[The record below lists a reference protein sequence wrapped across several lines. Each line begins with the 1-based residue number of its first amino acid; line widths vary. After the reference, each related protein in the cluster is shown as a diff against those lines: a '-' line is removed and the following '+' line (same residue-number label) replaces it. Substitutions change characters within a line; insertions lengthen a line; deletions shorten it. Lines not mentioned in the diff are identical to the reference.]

1 MKSVVQNV
9 MAGVAAFLVVA
20 GVAAGGIRLMKIQ
33 LVESTVYEE
42 NNVFKSDASQ
52 TIKSSRGEIVD
63 AEGKIIIGNKV
74 GYNVIIRPDSFP
86 SDKKEGNEVLLKIA
100 SLLKENNISLDLSIP
115 VSETKPYKFT
125 TDDEDALKKFKSKVG
140 VNVYATAEN
149 CIDAIKSDYEVLDSY
164 SEEDQRTIVGIRYEM
179 LRRDFSMATNF
190 VLAEDIDKK
199 LVADIEE
206 LSIKYPGIDIVE
218 SAVREVK
225 DGDIIPHE
233 IGTVGPIYAEEY
245 EELKS
250 KGYSLDDIVGKSGI
264 EKVMDME
271 LRGVDGVKTINMEDG
286 KVVDTEVTKPVENG
300 HTVQLTVDGKF
311 QKGLQ
316 DILDNFVD
324 NFDSL
329 KTNKTAGLHAQGG
342 AVAVLDCETGAVLGL
357 ATNPTYNLQ
366 DYKEDYE
373 SILNAENTPLV
384 NRATT
389 GLYRPG
395 STFKVIT
402 ATAGLNEGLV
412 NANTTFNCTKNY
424 EYMDQMYHCTG
435 RHGDISIARALMV
448 SCNIYFYH
456 LSELLTIDKIS
467 DYAKMFG
474 LAQHTGIETNDSVGR
489 IGDQATYAALGQM
502 WTVGQVLQT
511 GIGNS
516 ETAITPLQMA
526 NAASTVANKGVR
538 YQPYL
543 VDSIWDYEHEKC
555 ISKTQ
560 KTVSETIET
569 KFDNTWDIVK
579 EGMILAST
587 NNMPQQYSL
596 SNLGY
601 DVAIKTGTPQLSSR
615 TQDSLFIGFAPA
627 DNPKIAFCGVVE
639 GGEYSKYMIRSI
651 LRLYEKVYGNF
662 EGSTYDPNETT
673 TSASTEST
681 AVSDQQIQQALADEP
696 QNNNNNAEENQDNEN
711 QIDENQENGN
721 QQGQD
726 NADANEYGD
735 AGNPDA

>member
-1 MKSVVQNV
+1 MKSVVQNI

-42 NNVFKSDASQ
+42 NNVLRSDAAQ

-63 AEGKIIIGNKV
+63 SEGKAIIGNKV
-74 GYNVIIRPDSFP
+74 GYNVIIQPDSFP
-86 SDKKEGNEVLLKIA
+86 TDNKEGNEVILKIV
-100 SLLKENNISLDLSIP
+100 SLLKDNDIALNLSIP
-115 VSETKPYKFT
+115 ISETTPYKFT
-125 TDDEDALKKFKSKVG
+125 TDDDYTLKKFKSKIG
-140 VNVYATAEN
+140 VNVYATAQN
-149 CIDAIKSDYEVLDSY
+149 CIDAIKSDYDVLDSY
-164 SEEDQRTIVGIRYEM
+164 TEEEQRTIVGVRYEM
-179 LRRDFSMATNF
+179 LRRDFSMATEF

-218 SAVREVK
+218 SAIREVK

-245 EELKS
+245 EELKN

-264 EKVMDME
+264 EKAMDME

-286 KVVDTEVTKPVENG
+286 KVVDTEITQPVENG

-316 DILDNFVD
+316 SILDNFVD
-324 NFDSL
+324 NFGSL
-329 KTNKTAGLHAQGG
+329 KNQKTAALEAQGG
-342 AVAVLDCETGAVLGL
+342 AIAVLDCESGAVLGL

-373 SILNAENTPLV
+373 SILNADNTPLV

-424 EYMDQMYHCTG
+424 EYMDHMYHCTG
-435 RHGDISIARALMV
+435 HHGDISIARALMV

-467 DYAKMFG
+467 DYGKMFG
-474 LAQHTGIETNDSVGR
+474 LAQHTGIETNDAVGR

-526 NAASTVANKGVR
+526 NVALTVANKGVR

-579 EGMILAST
+579 EGMILVST

-615 TQDSLFIGFAPA
+615 TQDSVFIGFAPA

-662 EGSTYDPNETT
+662 EGSTYDPNETVA
-673 TSASTEST
+673 ASTEST
-681 AVSDQQIQQALADEP
+681 ATSDQQTQQALADEP
-696 QNNNNNAEENQDNEN
+696 QNNNADENNNNQDNYE
-711 QIDENQENGN
+711 N

-726 NADANEYGD
+726 NAGVDDYGD
-735 AGNPDA
+735 VGNPDA

>member
-1 MKSVVQNV
+1 MKSVVQNI

-42 NNVFKSDASQ
+42 NNVLRSDAAQ

-63 AEGKIIIGNKV
+63 SEGKAIIGNKV
-74 GYNVIIRPDSFP
+74 GYNVIIQPDSFP
-86 SDKKEGNEVLLKIA
+86 TDNKEGNEVILKIV
-100 SLLKENNISLDLSIP
+100 SLLKDNDIALNLSIP
-115 VSETKPYKFT
+115 ISETTPYKFT
-125 TDDEDALKKFKSKVG
+125 TDDDDTLKKFKSKIG
-140 VNVYATAEN
+140 VNVYATAQN
-149 CIDAIKSDYEVLDSY
+149 CIDAIKSDYDVLDSY
-164 SEEDQRTIVGIRYEM
+164 TEEEQRTIVGVRYEM
-179 LRRDFSMATNF
+179 LRRDFSMATEF

-218 SAVREVK
+218 SAIREVK

-245 EELKS
+245 EELKN

-264 EKVMDME
+264 EKAMDME
-271 LRGVDGVKTINMEDG
+271 LRGVDGVKTINMENG
-286 KVVDTEVTKPVENG
+286 KVVDTEITQPVENG

-316 DILDNFVD
+316 SILDNFVD
-324 NFDSL
+324 NFGSL
-329 KTNKTAGLHAQGG
+329 KNQKTAALEAQGG
-342 AVAVLDCETGAVLGL
+342 AIAVLDCESGAVLGL

-373 SILNAENTPLV
+373 SILNADNTPLV

-424 EYMDQMYHCTG
+424 EYMDHMYHCTG
-435 RHGDISIARALMV
+435 HHGDISIARALMV

-467 DYAKMFG
+467 DYGKMFG
-474 LAQHTGIETNDSVGR
+474 LAQHTGIETNDAVGR

-526 NAASTVANKGVR
+526 NVALTVANKGVR

-579 EGMILAST
+579 EGMILVST

-601 DVAIKTGTPQLSSR
+601 DVAIKSGTPQLSSR

-662 EGSTYDPNETT
+662 EGSTYDPNETVA
-673 TSASTEST
+673 ASTEST
-681 AVSDQQIQQALADEP
+681 ATSDQQTQQALADEP
-696 QNNNNNAEENQDNEN
+696 QNNNADENNNNQDNYE
-711 QIDENQENGN
+711 N

-726 NADANEYGD
+726 NAGVDDYGD
-735 AGNPDA
+735 VGNPDA

>member
-1 MKSVVQNV
+1 MKSVVQNI

-42 NNVFKSDASQ
+42 NNVLRSDAAQ

-63 AEGKIIIGNKV
+63 SEGKAIIGNKV
-74 GYNVIIRPDSFP
+74 GYNVIIQPDSFP
-86 SDKKEGNEVLLKIA
+86 TDNKEGNEVILKIV
-100 SLLKENNISLDLSIP
+100 SLLKDNDIALNLSIP
-115 VSETKPYKFT
+115 ISETTPYKFT
-125 TDDEDALKKFKSKVG
+125 TDDDDTLKKFKSKIG
-140 VNVYATAEN
+140 VNVYATAQN
-149 CIDAIKSDYEVLDSY
+149 CIDAIKSDYDVLDSY
-164 SEEDQRTIVGIRYEM
+164 TEEEQRTIVGVRYEM
-179 LRRDFSMATNF
+179 LRRDFSMATEF

-218 SAVREVK
+218 SAIREVK

-245 EELKS
+245 EELKN

-264 EKVMDME
+264 EKAMDME
-271 LRGVDGVKTINMEDG
+271 LRGVDGVKTINMENG
-286 KVVDTEVTKPVENG
+286 KVVDTEITQPVENG

-316 DILDNFVD
+316 SILDNFVD
-324 NFDSL
+324 NFGSL
-329 KTNKTAGLHAQGG
+329 KNQKTAALEAQGG
-342 AVAVLDCETGAVLGL
+342 AIAVLDCESGAVLGL

-373 SILNAENTPLV
+373 SILNADNTPLV

-424 EYMDQMYHCTG
+424 EYMDHMYHCTG
-435 RHGDISIARALMV
+435 HHGDISIARALMV

-467 DYAKMFG
+467 DYGKMFG
-474 LAQHTGIETNDSVGR
+474 LAQHTGIETNDAVGR

-526 NAASTVANKGVR
+526 NVALTVANKGVR

-579 EGMILAST
+579 EGMILVST

-615 TQDSLFIGFAPA
+615 TQDSVFIGFAPA

-662 EGSTYDPNETT
+662 EGSTYDPNETVA
-673 TSASTEST
+673 ASTEST
-681 AVSDQQIQQALADEP
+681 ATSDQQTQQALADEP
-696 QNNNNNAEENQDNEN
+696 QNNNADENNNNQDNYE
-711 QIDENQENGN
+711 N

-726 NADANEYGD
+726 NAGVDDYGD
-735 AGNPDA
+735 VGNPDA

>member
-1 MKSVVQNV
+1 MKSVVQNI

-42 NNVFKSDASQ
+42 NNVLRSDAAQ

-63 AEGKIIIGNKV
+63 SEGKAIIGNKV
-74 GYNVIIRPDSFP
+74 GYNVIIQPDSFP
-86 SDKKEGNEVLLKIA
+86 TDNKEGNEVILKIV
-100 SLLKENNISLDLSIP
+100 SLLKDNDIALNLSIP
-115 VSETKPYKFT
+115 ISETTPYKFT
-125 TDDEDALKKFKSKVG
+125 TDDDDTLKKFKSKIG
-140 VNVYATAEN
+140 VNVYATAQN
-149 CIDAIKSDYEVLDSY
+149 CIDAIKSDYDVLDSY
-164 SEEDQRTIVGIRYEM
+164 TEEEQRTIVGVRYEM
-179 LRRDFSMATNF
+179 LRRDFSMATEF

-218 SAVREVK
+218 SAIREVK

-245 EELKS
+245 EELKN

-264 EKVMDME
+264 EKAMDME
-271 LRGVDGVKTINMEDG
+271 LRGVDGVKTINMENG
-286 KVVDTEVTKPVENG
+286 KVVDTEITQPVENG

-316 DILDNFVD
+316 SILDNFVD
-324 NFDSL
+324 NFGSL
-329 KTNKTAGLHAQGG
+329 KNQKTAALEAQGG
-342 AVAVLDCETGAVLGL
+342 AIAVLDCESGAVLGL

-373 SILNAENTPLV
+373 SILNADNTPLV

-424 EYMDQMYHCTG
+424 EYMDHMYHCTG
-435 RHGDISIARALMV
+435 HHGDISIARALTV

-474 LAQHTGIETNDSVGR
+474 LAQHTGIETNDAVGR

-526 NAASTVANKGVR
+526 NVALTVANKGVR

-543 VDSIWDYEHEKC
+543 IDSIWDYEHEKC

-579 EGMILAST
+579 EGMILVST

-662 EGSTYDPNETT
+662 EGSTYDPNETVA
-673 TSASTEST
+673 ASTEST
-681 AVSDQQIQQALADEP
+681 ATSDQQTQQAFADEP
-696 QNNNNNAEENQDNEN
+696 QNNNADENNNNQDNYE
-711 QIDENQENGN
+711 N

-726 NADANEYGD
+726 NAGVDDYGD
-735 AGNPDA
+735 VGNPDA

>member
-1 MKSVVQNV
+1 MKSVVQNI

-42 NNVFKSDASQ
+42 NNVLRSDAAQ

-63 AEGKIIIGNKV
+63 SEGKAIIGNKV
-74 GYNVIIRPDSFP
+74 GYNVIIQPDSFP
-86 SDKKEGNEVLLKIA
+86 TDNKEGNEVILKIV
-100 SLLKENNISLDLSIP
+100 SLLKDNDIALNLSIP
-115 VSETKPYKFT
+115 ISETTPYKFT
-125 TDDEDALKKFKSKVG
+125 TDDDDTLKKFKSKIG
-140 VNVYATAEN
+140 VNVYATAQN
-149 CIDAIKSDYEVLDSY
+149 CIDAIKSDYDVLDSY
-164 SEEDQRTIVGIRYEM
+164 TEEEQRTIVGVRYEM
-179 LRRDFSMATNF
+179 LRRDFSMATEF

-218 SAVREVK
+218 SAIREVK

-245 EELKS
+245 EELKN

-264 EKVMDME
+264 EKAMDME
-271 LRGVDGVKTINMEDG
+271 LRGVDGVKTINMENG
-286 KVVDTEVTKPVENG
+286 KVVDTEITQPVENG

-324 NFDSL
+324 NFGSL
-329 KTNKTAGLHAQGG
+329 KNQKTAALEAQGG
-342 AVAVLDCETGAVLGL
+342 AIAVLDCESGAVLGL

-373 SILNAENTPLV
+373 SILNADNTPLV

-424 EYMDQMYHCTG
+424 EYMDHMYHCTG
-435 RHGDISIARALMV
+435 HHGDISIARALTV

-474 LAQHTGIETNDSVGR
+474 LAQHTGIETNDAVGR

-526 NAASTVANKGVR
+526 NVALTVANKGVR

-543 VDSIWDYEHEKC
+543 IDSIWDYEHEKC

-579 EGMILAST
+579 EGMILVST

-662 EGSTYDPNETT
+662 EGSTYDPNETVA
-673 TSASTEST
+673 ASTEST
-681 AVSDQQIQQALADEP
+681 ATSDQQTQQAFADEP
-696 QNNNNNAEENQDNEN
+696 QNNNADENNNNQDNYE
-711 QIDENQENGN
+711 N

-726 NADANEYGD
+726 NAGVDDYGD
-735 AGNPDA
+735 VGNPDA

>member
-1 MKSVVQNV
+1 MKSVVQNI

-42 NNVFKSDASQ
+42 NNVLRSDAAQ

-63 AEGKIIIGNKV
+63 SEGKAIIGNKV
-74 GYNVIIRPDSFP
+74 GYNVIIQPDSFP
-86 SDKKEGNEVLLKIA
+86 TDNKEGNEVILKIV
-100 SLLKENNISLDLSIP
+100 SLLKDNDIALNLSIP
-115 VSETKPYKFT
+115 ISETTPYKFT
-125 TDDEDALKKFKSKVG
+125 TDDDDTLKKFKSKIG
-140 VNVYATAEN
+140 VNVYATAQN
-149 CIDAIKSDYEVLDSY
+149 CIDAIKSDYDVLDSY
-164 SEEDQRTIVGIRYEM
+164 TEEEQRTIVGVRYEM
-179 LRRDFSMATNF
+179 LRRDFSMATEF

-218 SAVREVK
+218 SAIREVK

-245 EELKS
+245 EELKN

-264 EKVMDME
+264 EKAMDME

-286 KVVDTEVTKPVENG
+286 KVVDTEITQPVENG

-316 DILDNFVD
+316 SILDNFVD
-324 NFDSL
+324 NFGSL
-329 KTNKTAGLHAQGG
+329 KNQKTAALEAQGG
-342 AVAVLDCETGAVLGL
+342 AIAVLDCESGVLGL

-373 SILNAENTPLV
+373 SILNADNTPLV

-424 EYMDQMYHCTG
+424 EYMDHMYHCTG
-435 RHGDISIARALMV
+435 HHGDISIARALTV

-474 LAQHTGIETNDSVGR
+474 LAQHTGIETNDAVGR

-526 NAASTVANKGVR
+526 NVALTVANKGVR

-543 VDSIWDYEHEKC
+543 IDSIWDYEHEKC

-579 EGMILAST
+579 EGMILVST

-662 EGSTYDPNETT
+662 EGSTYDPNETVA
-673 TSASTEST
+673 ASTEST
-681 AVSDQQIQQALADEP
+681 ATSDQQTQQAFADEP
-696 QNNNNNAEENQDNEN
+696 QNNNADENNNNQDNYE
-711 QIDENQENGN
+711 N

-726 NADANEYGD
+726 NAGVDDYGD
-735 AGNPDA
+735 VGNPDA

>member
-1 MKSVVQNV
+1 MKSVVQNI

-42 NNVFKSDASQ
+42 NNVLRSDAAQ

-63 AEGKIIIGNKV
+63 SEGKAIIGNKV
-74 GYNVIIRPDSFP
+74 GYNVIIQPDSFP
-86 SDKKEGNEVLLKIA
+86 TDNKEGNEVILKIV
-100 SLLKENNISLDLSIP
+100 SLLKDNDIALNLSIP
-115 VSETKPYKFT
+115 ISETTPYKFT
-125 TDDEDALKKFKSKVG
+125 TDDDDTLKKFKSKIG
-140 VNVYATAEN
+140 VNVYATAQN
-149 CIDAIKSDYEVLDSY
+149 CIDAIKSDYDVLDSY
-164 SEEDQRTIVGIRYEM
+164 TEEEQRTIVGVRYEM
-179 LRRDFSMATNF
+179 LRRDFSMATEF

-218 SAVREVK
+218 SAIREVK

-245 EELKS
+245 EELKN

-264 EKVMDME
+264 EKAMDME

-286 KVVDTEVTKPVENG
+286 KVVDTEITQPVENG

-316 DILDNFVD
+316 SILDNFVD
-324 NFDSL
+324 NFGSL
-329 KTNKTAGLHAQGG
+329 KNQKTAALEAQGG
-342 AVAVLDCETGAVLGL
+342 AIAVLDCESGAVLGL

-373 SILNAENTPLV
+373 SILNADNTPLV

-424 EYMDQMYHCTG
+424 EYMDHMYHCTG
-435 RHGDISIARALMV
+435 HHGDISIARALMV

-467 DYAKMFG
+467 DYGKMFG
-474 LAQHTGIETNDSVGR
+474 LAQHTGIETNDAVGR

-526 NAASTVANKGVR
+526 NVALTVANKGVR

-579 EGMILAST
+579 EGMILVST

-615 TQDSLFIGFAPA
+615 TQDSVFIGFAPA

-662 EGSTYDPNETT
+662 EGSTYDPNETVA
-673 TSASTEST
+673 ASTEST
-681 AVSDQQIQQALADEP
+681 ATSDQQTQQALADEP
-696 QNNNNNAEENQDNEN
+696 QNNNADENNNNQDNYE
-711 QIDENQENGN
+711 N

-726 NADANEYGD
+726 NAGVDDYGD

>member
-1 MKSVVQNV
+1 MKSVVQNI

-42 NNVFKSDASQ
+42 NNVLRSDAAQ

-63 AEGKIIIGNKV
+63 SEGKAIIGNKV
-74 GYNVIIRPDSFP
+74 GYNVIIQPDSFP
-86 SDKKEGNEVLLKIA
+86 TDNKEGNEVILKIV
-100 SLLKENNISLDLSIP
+100 SLLKDNDIALNLSIP
-115 VSETKPYKFT
+115 ISETTPYKFT
-125 TDDEDALKKFKSKVG
+125 TDDDDTLKKFKSKIG
-140 VNVYATAEN
+140 VNVYATAQN
-149 CIDAIKSDYEVLDSY
+149 CIDAIKSDYDVLDSY
-164 SEEDQRTIVGIRYEM
+164 TEEEQRTIVGVRYEM
-179 LRRDFSMATNF
+179 LRRDFSMATEF

-218 SAVREVK
+218 SAIREVK

-245 EELKS
+245 EELKN

-264 EKVMDME
+264 EKAMDME

-286 KVVDTEVTKPVENG
+286 KVVDTEITQPVENG

-316 DILDNFVD
+316 SILDNFVD
-324 NFDSL
+324 NFGSL
-329 KTNKTAGLHAQGG
+329 KNQKTAALEAQGG
-342 AVAVLDCETGAVLGL
+342 AIAVLDCESGAVLGL

-373 SILNAENTPLV
+373 SILNADNTPLV

-424 EYMDQMYHCTG
+424 EYMDHMYHCTG
-435 RHGDISIARALMV
+435 HHGDISIARALMV

-467 DYAKMFG
+467 DYGKMFG
-474 LAQHTGIETNDSVGR
+474 LAQHTGIETNDAVGR

-526 NAASTVANKGVR
+526 NVALTVANKGVR

-579 EGMILAST
+579 EGMILVST

-615 TQDSLFIGFAPA
+615 TQDSVFIGFAPA

-662 EGSTYDPNETT
+662 EGSTYDPNETVA
-673 TSASTEST
+673 ASTEST
-681 AVSDQQIQQALADEP
+681 ATSDQQTQQAFADEP
-696 QNNNNNAEENQDNEN
+696 QNNNADENNNNQDNYE
-711 QIDENQENGN
+711 N

-726 NADANEYGD
+726 NAGVDDYGD
-735 AGNPDA
+735 VGNPDA

>member
-1 MKSVVQNV
+1 MKSVVQNI

-42 NNVFKSDASQ
+42 NNVLRSDAAQ

-63 AEGKIIIGNKV
+63 SEGKAIIGNKV
-74 GYNVIIRPDSFP
+74 GYNVIIQPDSFP
-86 SDKKEGNEVLLKIA
+86 TDNKEGNEVILKIV
-100 SLLKENNISLDLSIP
+100 SLLKDNDIALNLSIP
-115 VSETKPYKFT
+115 ISETTPYKFT
-125 TDDEDALKKFKSKVG
+125 TDDDDTLKKFKSKIG
-140 VNVYATAEN
+140 VNVYATAQN
-149 CIDAIKSDYEVLDSY
+149 CIDAIKSDYDVLDSY
-164 SEEDQRTIVGIRYEM
+164 TEEEQRTIVGVRYEM
-179 LRRDFSMATNF
+179 LRRDFSMATEF

-218 SAVREVK
+218 SAIREVK

-245 EELKS
+245 EELKN

-264 EKVMDME
+264 EKAMDME

-286 KVVDTEVTKPVENG
+286 KVVDTEITQPVENG

-316 DILDNFVD
+316 SILDNFVD
-324 NFDSL
+324 NFGSL
-329 KTNKTAGLHAQGG
+329 KNQKTAALEAQGG
-342 AVAVLDCETGAVLGL
+342 AIAVLDCESGAVLGL

-373 SILNAENTPLV
+373 SILNADNTPLV

-435 RHGDISIARALMV
+435 HHGDISIARALMV

-474 LAQHTGIETNDSVGR
+474 LAQHTGIETNDAVGR

-526 NAASTVANKGVR
+526 NVALTVANKGVR

-543 VDSIWDYEHEKC
+543 IDSIWDYEHEKC

-662 EGSTYDPNETT
+662 EGSTYDPNETVA
-673 TSASTEST
+673 ASTEST
-681 AVSDQQIQQALADEP
+681 ATSDQQTQQAFADEP
-696 QNNNNNAEENQDNEN
+696 QNNNADENNNNQDNYE
-711 QIDENQENGN
+711 N

-726 NADANEYGD
+726 NAGVDDYGD
-735 AGNPDA
+735 VGNPDA

>member
-1 MKSVVQNV
+1 MKSVVQNI

-42 NNVFKSDASQ
+42 NNVLRSDAAQ

-63 AEGKIIIGNKV
+63 SEGKAIIGNKV
-74 GYNVIIRPDSFP
+74 GYNVIIQPDSFP
-86 SDKKEGNEVLLKIA
+86 TDNKEGNEVILKIV
-100 SLLKENNISLDLSIP
+100 SLLKDNDIALNLSIP
-115 VSETKPYKFT
+115 ISETTPYKFT
-125 TDDEDALKKFKSKVG
+125 TDDDDTLKKFKSKIG
-140 VNVYATAEN
+140 VNVYATAQN
-149 CIDAIKSDYEVLDSY
+149 CIDAIKSDYDVLDSY
-164 SEEDQRTIVGIRYEM
+164 TEEEQRTIVGVRYEM
-179 LRRDFSMATNF
+179 LRRDFSMATEF

-218 SAVREVK
+218 SAIREVK

-245 EELKS
+245 EELKN

-264 EKVMDME
+264 EKAMDME

-286 KVVDTEVTKPVENG
+286 KVVDTEITQPVENG

-316 DILDNFVD
+316 SILDNFVD
-324 NFDSL
+324 NFGSL
-329 KTNKTAGLHAQGG
+329 KNQKTAALEAQGG
-342 AVAVLDCETGAVLGL
+342 AIAVLDCESGAVLGL

-373 SILNAENTPLV
+373 SILNADNTPLV

-424 EYMDQMYHCTG
+424 EYMDHMYHCTG
-435 RHGDISIARALMV
+435 HHGDISIARALMV

-474 LAQHTGIETNDSVGR
+474 LAQHTGIETNDAVGR

-526 NAASTVANKGVR
+526 NVALTVANKGVR

-543 VDSIWDYEHEKC
+543 IDSIWDYEHEKC

-579 EGMILAST
+579 EGMILVST

-601 DVAIKTGTPQLSSR
+601 DVAIKSGTPQLSSR

-662 EGSTYDPNETT
+662 EGSTYDPNETVA
-673 TSASTEST
+673 ASTEST
-681 AVSDQQIQQALADEP
+681 ATSDQQTQQAFADEP
-696 QNNNNNAEENQDNEN
+696 QNNNADENNNNQDNYE
-711 QIDENQENGN
+711 N

-726 NADANEYGD
+726 NAGVDDYGD
-735 AGNPDA
+735 VGNPDA

>member
-1 MKSVVQNV
+1 MKSVVQNI

-42 NNVFKSDASQ
+42 NNVLRSDAAQ

-63 AEGKIIIGNKV
+63 SEGKAIIGNKV
-74 GYNVIIRPDSFP
+74 GYNVIIQPDSFP
-86 SDKKEGNEVLLKIA
+86 TDNKEGNEVILKIV
-100 SLLKENNISLDLSIP
+100 SLLKDNDIALNLSIP
-115 VSETKPYKFT
+115 ISETTPYKFT
-125 TDDEDALKKFKSKVG
+125 TDDDDTLKKFKSKIG
-140 VNVYATAEN
+140 VNVYATAQN
-149 CIDAIKSDYEVLDSY
+149 CIDAIKSDYDVLDSY
-164 SEEDQRTIVGIRYEM
+164 TEEEQRTIVGVRYEM
-179 LRRDFSMATNF
+179 LRRDFSMATEF

-218 SAVREVK
+218 SAIREVK

-245 EELKS
+245 EELKN

-264 EKVMDME
+264 EKAMDME

-286 KVVDTEVTKPVENG
+286 KVVDTEITQPVENG

-316 DILDNFVD
+316 SILDNFVD
-324 NFDSL
+324 NFGSL
-329 KTNKTAGLHAQGG
+329 KNQKTAALEAQGG
-342 AVAVLDCETGAVLGL
+342 AIAVLDCESGAVLGL

-373 SILNAENTPLV
+373 SILNADNTPLV

-424 EYMDQMYHCTG
+424 EYMDHMYHCTG
-435 RHGDISIARALMV
+435 HHGDISIARALTV

-474 LAQHTGIETNDSVGR
+474 LAQHTGIETNDAVGR

-526 NAASTVANKGVR
+526 NVALTVANKGVR

-543 VDSIWDYEHEKC
+543 IDSIWDYEHEKC

-579 EGMILAST
+579 EGMILVST

-662 EGSTYDPNETT
+662 EGSTYDPNETVA
-673 TSASTEST
+673 ASTEST
-681 AVSDQQIQQALADEP
+681 ATSDQQTQQALADEP
-696 QNNNNNAEENQDNEN
+696 QNNNADENNNNQDNYE
-711 QIDENQENGN
+711 N

-726 NADANEYGD
+726 NAGVDDYGD
-735 AGNPDA
+735 VGNPDA

>member
-1 MKSVVQNV
+1 MKSVVQNI
-9 MAGVAAFLVVA
+9 MAGIAAFLVVA

-42 NNVFKSDASQ
+42 NNVLRSDAAQ

-63 AEGKIIIGNKV
+63 SEGKAIIGNKV
-74 GYNVIIRPDSFP
+74 GYNVIIQPDSFP
-86 SDKKEGNEVLLKIA
+86 TDNKEGNEVILKIV
-100 SLLKENNISLDLSIP
+100 SLLKDNDIALNLSIP
-115 VSETKPYKFT
+115 ISETTPYKFT
-125 TDDEDALKKFKSKVG
+125 TDDDDTLKKFKSKIG
-140 VNVYATAEN
+140 VNVYATAQN
-149 CIDAIKSDYEVLDSY
+149 CIDAIKSDYDVLDSY
-164 SEEDQRTIVGIRYEM
+164 TEEEQRTIVGVRYEM
-179 LRRDFSMATNF
+179 LRRDFSMATEF
-190 VLAEDIDKK
+190 VLSEDIDKK

-218 SAVREVK
+218 SAIREVK

-245 EELKS
+245 EELKN

-264 EKVMDME
+264 EKAMDME

-286 KVVDTEVTKPVENG
+286 KVVDTEITQPVENG

-316 DILDNFVD
+316 SILDNFVD
-324 NFDSL
+324 NFGSL
-329 KTNKTAGLHAQGG
+329 KNQKTAALEAQGG
-342 AVAVLDCETGAVLGL
+342 AIAVLDCESGAVLGL

-373 SILNAENTPLV
+373 SILNADNTPLV

-435 RHGDISIARALMV
+435 YHGDISIARALMV

-474 LAQHTGIETNDSVGR
+474 LAQHTGIETNDAVGR

-526 NAASTVANKGVR
+526 NVALTVANKGVR

-543 VDSIWDYEHEKC
+543 IDSIWDYEHEKC

-662 EGSTYDPNETT
+662 EGSTYDPNETVA
-673 TSASTEST
+673 ASTEST
-681 AVSDQQIQQALADEP
+681 ATSDQQTQQALADEP
-696 QNNNNNAEENQDNEN
+696 QNNNADENNNNQDNYE
-711 QIDENQENGN
+711 N

-726 NADANEYGD
+726 NADVDDYGD

>member
-1 MKSVVQNV
+1 MKSVVQNI

-42 NNVFKSDASQ
+42 NNVLRSDAAQ

-63 AEGKIIIGNKV
+63 SEGKAIIGNKV
-74 GYNVIIRPDSFP
+74 GYNVIIQPDSFP
-86 SDKKEGNEVLLKIA
+86 TDNKEGNEVILKIV
-100 SLLKENNISLDLSIP
+100 SLLKDNDIALNLSIP
-115 VSETKPYKFT
+115 ISETTPYKFT
-125 TDDEDALKKFKSKVG
+125 TDDDDTLKKFKSKIG
-140 VNVYATAEN
+140 VNVYATAQN
-149 CIDAIKSDYEVLDSY
+149 CIDAIKSDYDVLDSY
-164 SEEDQRTIVGIRYEM
+164 TEEEQRTIVGVRYEM
-179 LRRDFSMATNF
+179 LRRDFSMATEF

-218 SAVREVK
+218 SAIREVK

-245 EELKS
+245 EELKN

-264 EKVMDME
+264 EKAMDME

-286 KVVDTEVTKPVENG
+286 KVVDTEITQPVENG

-316 DILDNFVD
+316 SILDNFVD
-324 NFDSL
+324 NFGSL
-329 KTNKTAGLHAQGG
+329 KNQKTAALEAQGG
-342 AVAVLDCETGAVLGL
+342 AIAVLDCESGAVLGL

-373 SILNAENTPLV
+373 SILNADNTPLV

-424 EYMDQMYHCTG
+424 EYMDHMYHCTG
-435 RHGDISIARALMV
+435 HHGDISIARALMV

-474 LAQHTGIETNDSVGR
+474 LAQHTGIETNDAVGR

-526 NAASTVANKGVR
+526 NVALTVANKGVR

-579 EGMILAST
+579 EGMILVST

-615 TQDSLFIGFAPA
+615 TQDSVFIGFAPA

-662 EGSTYDPNETT
+662 EGSTYDPNETVA
-673 TSASTEST
+673 ASTEST
-681 AVSDQQIQQALADEP
+681 ATSDQQTQQALADEP
-696 QNNNNNAEENQDNEN
+696 QNNNADENNNNQDNYE
-711 QIDENQENGN
+711 N

-726 NADANEYGD
+726 NAGVDDYGD

>member
-1 MKSVVQNV
+1 MKSVVQNI

-42 NNVFKSDASQ
+42 NNVLRSDAAQ

-63 AEGKIIIGNKV
+63 SEGKAIIGNKV
-74 GYNVIIRPDSFP
+74 GYNVIIQPDSFP
-86 SDKKEGNEVLLKIA
+86 TDNKEGNEVILKIV
-100 SLLKENNISLDLSIP
+100 SLLKDNDIALNLSIP
-115 VSETKPYKFT
+115 ISETTPYKFT
-125 TDDEDALKKFKSKVG
+125 TDDDDTLKKFKSKIG
-140 VNVYATAEN
+140 VNVYATAQN
-149 CIDAIKSDYEVLDSY
+149 CIDAIKSDYDVLDSY
-164 SEEDQRTIVGIRYEM
+164 TEEEQRTIVGVRYEM
-179 LRRDFSMATNF
+179 LRRDFSMATEF

-218 SAVREVK
+218 SAIREVK

-245 EELKS
+245 EELKN

-264 EKVMDME
+264 EKAMDME

-286 KVVDTEVTKPVENG
+286 KVVDTEITQPVENG

-316 DILDNFVD
+316 SILDNFVD
-324 NFDSL
+324 NFGSL
-329 KTNKTAGLHAQGG
+329 KNQKTAALEAQGG
-342 AVAVLDCETGAVLGL
+342 AIAVLDCESGAVLGL

-373 SILNAENTPLV
+373 SILNADNTPLV

-424 EYMDQMYHCTG
+424 EYMDHMYHCTG
-435 RHGDISIARALMV
+435 HHGDISIARALMV

-467 DYAKMFG
+467 DYGKMFG
-474 LAQHTGIETNDSVGR
+474 LAQHTGIETNDAVGR

-526 NAASTVANKGVR
+526 NVALTVANKGVR

-579 EGMILAST
+579 EGMILVST

-615 TQDSLFIGFAPA
+615 TQDSVFIGFAPA

-662 EGSTYDPNETT
+662 EGSTYDPNETVA
-673 TSASTEST
+673 ASTEST
-681 AVSDQQIQQALADEP
+681 ATSDQQTQQAFADEP
-696 QNNNNNAEENQDNEN
+696 QNNNADENNNNQDNYE
-711 QIDENQENGN
+711 N

-726 NADANEYGD
+726 NADVDDYGD